1 MRAGAVLLFAAVT
14 ACASSG
20 GENISPGTTQTTS
33 VNTGHG
39 QTIHVRSTPDRPSKV
54 TVPLTVA
61 MAWEAL
67 PSIYKTLGIPIA
79 VLDAAQHQIG
89 NTGLR
94 ARGRLGGVPMQRY
107 FDCGSTQGGP
117 NAETYELHISVLT
130 DVDETPEGTVI
141 TTAVQ
146 AAGKPITFSGDYSRC
161 SSTGSIETKIAS
173 ELKKLAP

>member
-1 MRAGAVLLFAAVT
+1 MRGVRLLLLAAV
-14 ACASSG
+14 AGCASSG
-20 GENISPGTTQTTS
+20 GENIPPGTTQTTS
-33 VNTGHG
+33 VNTGTG

-54 TVPLTVA
+54 TVPLSVA
-61 MAWEAL
+61 MAWKAL
-67 PSIYKTLGIPIA
+67 PDIYKALGIPIA
-79 VLDAAQHQIG
+79 VLDSVQHQIG

-130 DVDETPEGTVI
+130 DVDDTAEGTVV

-161 SSTGSIETKIAS
+161 SSTGSIETKIAG